1 MSGTVA
7 SGAVGGSTSS
17 NDGEALSASAIV
29 VEAVTGS
36 HVLKIEGYSLCKGHG
51 NGKFINTDGADP
63 DAADWISIF
72 LHLDHTD
79 AVVVIARSSFSVL
92 NEIGEPV
99 PSFSRYDDGA
109 FDTFNFK
116 KWEIRTEATTQ
127 FVTVPPS
134 NMPSHFSRLLQDGH
148 GVDVTFEVAGE
159 TFAAHRYV
167 LAERSS
173 VFMAE
178 LFGPMKEK
186 AMDYLR
192 VFKAMLHFIYTD
204 TMPDIDKDDAFQH
217 SCHGLKKACLNFLDL
232 PSHLKAAM
240 ENEGFDHLMSSCP
253 SVVKELM
260 AKLRSLQRTSRRRTS
275 LLDDDAVLRVP
286 LQPSSLPRAS
296 LVRKR
301 WFRLV

>member
-51 NGKFINTDGADP
+51 NGKFIKSGTLSVGG
-63 DAADWISIF
+63 
-72 LHLDHTD
+72 H
-79 AVVVIARSSFSVL
+79 RCFSVL

-186 AMDYLR
+186 AMDYIR
-192 VFKAMLHFIYTD
+192 
-204 TMPDIDKDDAFQH
+204 IDD
-217 SCHGLKKACLNFLDL
+217 
-232 PSHLKAAM
+232 M
-240 ENEGFDHLMSSCP
+240 E
-253 SVVKELM
+253 
-260 AKLRSLQRTSRRRTS
+260 A
-275 LLDDDAVLRVP
+275 
-286 LQPSSLPRAS
+286 
-296 LVRKR
+296 
-301 WFRLV
+301 